1 MIPGPEIGFEMIAS
15 LIWMLDSVGEIG
27 LYTAAS
33 GSKLAYA
40 AGASRRRPATM
51 ARSLSYTSLRTNQ
64 MK

>member
-1 MIPGPEIGFEMIAS
+1 VIPGPEIGFEMIAS

-40 AGASRRRPATM
+40 AGASRRPATM